1 MDGSMITLSIIPF
14 LVNFTAGQFGQWGMM
29 GASFNDLMMEWGMSD
44 DEKNLWF
51 GRFNSIGWG
60 VIFLGPKFGGW
71 IYGEH
76 ARPSVSPLGALGYA
90 LAEVDLAATERAPCA
105 DNYGREYVFVLAAC
119 GYMGN
124 LCMNLLFFEETLPA
138 SKKRTFAGV
147 ANGAWVKLLPVDGIK
162 MLLSHPLAS
171 MIVGVVF
178 FQAMAGLGFNQVL
191 PFFLKLRL
199 GWGATEFGNWMGWN
213 CMRSIRL

>member
-1 MDGSMITLSIIPF
+1 M
-14 LVNFTAGQFGQWGMM
+14 
-29 GASFNDLMMEWGMSD
+29 
-44 DEKNLWF
+44 
-51 GRFNSIGWG
+51 
-60 VIFLGPKFGGW
+60 
-71 IYGEH
+71 
-76 ARPSVSPLGALGYA
+76 
-90 LAEVDLAATERAPCA
+90 
-105 DNYGREYVFVLAAC
+105 LAAC

>member
-44 DEKNLWF
+44 EEKNLWF

-76 ARPSVSPLGALGYA
+76 SHVQCITLGALGML
-90 LAEVDLAATERAPCA
+90 LAEVHFAATEQTTTA
-105 DNYGREYVFVLAAC
+105 
-119 GYMGN
+119 
-124 LCMNLLFFEETLPA
+124 
-138 SKKRTFAGV
+138 
-147 ANGAWVKLLPVDGIK
+147 
-162 MLLSHPLAS
+162 AS
-171 MIVGVVF
+171 MSSCWRP
-178 FQAMAGLGFNQVL
+178 A
-191 PFFLKLRL
+191 
-199 GWGATEFGNWMGWN
+199 ATWAI
-213 CMRSIRL
+213 CV

>member
-1 MDGSMITLSIIPF
+1 MPGPVWRRMEDSIRRNVNRPPPLQR
-14 LVNFTAGQFGQWGMM
+14 LVG
-29 GASFNDLMMEWGMSD
+29 
-44 DEKNLWF
+44 
-51 GRFNSIGWG
+51 
-60 VIFLGPKFGGW
+60 
-71 IYGEH
+71 
-76 ARPSVSPLGALGYA
+76 
-90 LAEVDLAATERAPCA
+90 
-105 DNYGREYVFVLAAC
+105 
-119 GYMGN
+119 
-124 LCMNLLFFEETLPA
+124 
-138 SKKRTFAGV
+138 RTFAGV

-213 CMRSIRL
+213 CMRPIRLYSRSVIYLCGGSDLVT